1 MNIEI
6 VKEDKNEI
14 ELRIDNTTIAEVL
27 RVYLYDAG
35 AEFAAWK
42 REHPSKPAIMIIKAG
57 SGKSAKKCV
66 SDAVDAIKKDA
77 GALVSGVGKK

>member
-14 ELRIDNTTIAEVL
+14 ELKIDNTTIAEVL
-27 RVYLYDAG
+27 RVYLYEHG

-42 REHPSKPAIMIIKAG
+42 REHPSKPAIMIIKAAT
-57 SGKSAKKCV
+57 GKSIKKIV
-66 SDAVDAIKKDA
+66 SDAIAAIKKDA
-77 GALVSGVGKK
+77 DVLVAGVGKK